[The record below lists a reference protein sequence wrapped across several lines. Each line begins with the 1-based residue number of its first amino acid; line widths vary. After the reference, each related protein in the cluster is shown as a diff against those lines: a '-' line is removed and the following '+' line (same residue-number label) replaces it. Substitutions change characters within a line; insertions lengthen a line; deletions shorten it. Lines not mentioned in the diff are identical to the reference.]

1 MVEAIRAGR
10 HCLILAD
17 GTSGSTLRSDPLAR
31 EQPFMP
37 IVDGDPGMPAAT
49 HHYFPGLGL
58 VDRHGTMWRGDWI
71 STFGWLRRDGAFAAI
86 PGGPLHDLGFDRVVP
101 RHVLTGFQ
109 PWEYEA
115 RVHAGVVVG
124 WVHKPAVTI
133 GERPFGKGKL
143 TATTFR
149 LCEDAPGAD
158 PLATALLD
166 ALIETAKSS
175 L

>member
-1 MVEAIRAGR
+1 
-10 HCLILAD
+10 
-17 GTSGSTLRSDPLAR
+17 
-31 EQPFMP
+31 MP
-37 IVDGDPGMPAAT
+37 IVDATRACRRRRTTTSPASAWSTAT
-49 HHYFPGLGL
+49 GRCGGATGS
-58 VDRHGTMWRGDWI
+58 VRSAGSGGTAR
-71 STFGWLRRDGAFAAI
+71 SRAI

-109 PWEYEA
+109 PWEYAA

-133 GERPFGKGKL
+133 GERPFGQGKL

-158 PLATALLD
+158 PLATTLLD